1 MQFLRNISI
10 RAALLWVL
18 GAFCLL
24 WGGVSGYTLLSLNQL
39 TQSSNA
45 NSVLVENMNL
55 VNQGTDQYFRMV
67 TRLARSVDYRQN
79 GNIADADKELKSSN
93 AALEN
98 LKQKLAQFK
107 AIDHAQIDPTLVNG
121 VIDGWSGLIDQGV
134 TPLYQAAMAN
144 NSAAYQDLA
153 KKTVPVLSRQY
164 GSVAENFNQA
174 ASKAIGVAKEQF
186 AHLTKVSSMTLISA
200 LVAGLVILLATD
212 RYLLANLVR
221 PLDDIRAHFR
231 VIASGQL
238 DQPITDFGRNC
249 VGKLFPLLRDVQ
261 ASLANTVKAIRSST
275 DGIYHGAA
283 EISAGNTDLSSRTE
297 QQAAALEET
306 AASME
311 QLTATV
317 KHNADNA
324 HHASQL
330 AANASITA
338 KKGGALVADVVHTM
352 DEISASSRKI
362 AEITTVIN
370 SIAFQTNILALNAAV
385 EAARAGEQG
394 RGFAVVASE
403 VRNLAQRSAQA
414 AKEIDSLI
422 TESVSRVSSGSAL
435 VESAGITMDEIV
447 RSITNVTDL
456 MGEIASASDEQS
468 KGITQVGQAVAEMD
482 SVTQQNAAL
491 VQQASRAAA
500 ALEEQATQLNQAVA
514 VFKLQSDDVRTK
526 SVAKP
531 RATVLTTAPIAKVDN
546 NANWET
552 F

>member
-1 MQFLRNISI
+1 MQFLKNITI
-10 RAALLWVL
+10 RVALLWVL
-18 GAFCLL
+18 GAFSLL
-24 WGGVSGYTLLSLNQL
+24 WGGVSAYTLLSLNEL
-39 TQSSNA
+39 TQASNA
-45 NSVLVENMNL
+45 NSVLVDNISL

-67 TRLARSVDYRQN
+67 TRLGRSVDYRLA
-79 GNIADADKELKSSN
+79 GNSADADRELKSSN
-93 AALEN
+93 LALDS
-98 LKQKLAQFK
+98 LKKNLAQFK
-107 AIDHAQIDPTLVNG
+107 SIDHAQLSPVLVED
-121 VIDGWSGLIDQGV
+121 VISNWNALIAQGV
-134 TPLYQAAMAN
+134 EPLYQAAMTGDN
-144 NSAAYQDLA
+144 AAYQLLS
-153 KKTVPVLSRQY
+153 KQTVPALSRQY
-164 GSVAENFNQA
+164 G
-174 ASKAIGVAKEQF
+174 ASSEAFSKTASEEIGVVKEQF
-186 AHLTKVSSMTLISA
+186 AHLTKVSSVTLVSA
-200 LVAGLVILLATD
+200 LVIGLLILLATD
-212 RYLLANLVR
+212 RFLVANLVR
-221 PLDDIRAHFR
+221 PLNMMRDHFK

-238 DQPITDFGRNC
+238 GQPIVDFGRNC
-249 VGKLFPLLRDVQ
+249 VGQLFPLLRDVQ
-261 ASLANTVKAIRSST
+261 TSLANTVSAIRDST
-275 DGIYHGAA
+275 DSIYHGAS

-330 AANASITA
+330 AATASSTA
-338 KKGGALVADVVHTM
+338 KKGGSLVSDVVHTM
-352 DEISASSRKI
+352 ADISASSKKI

-414 AKEIDSLI
+414 AKEIEGLI
-422 TESVSRVSSGSAL
+422 TESVNRVTSGSAQ
-435 VESAGITMDEIV
+435 VESAGNTMDEIV

-468 KGITQVGQAVAEMD
+468 KGISQVGQAVAEMD

-491 VQQASRAAA
+491 VQEASRAAA
-500 ALEEQATQLNQAVA
+500 SLEDQAAKLNQAVA
-514 VFKLQSDDVRTK
+514 VFKLKDDKVTPA
-526 SVAKP
+526 AKTRVNP
-531 RATVLTTAPIAKVDN
+531 VKAPTTQRVDN

>member
-1 MQFLRNISI
+1 M
-10 RAALLWVL
+10 
-18 GAFCLL
+18 
-24 WGGVSGYTLLSLNQL
+24 
-39 TQSSNA
+39 
-45 NSVLVENMNL
+45 
-55 VNQGTDQYFRMV
+55 
-67 TRLARSVDYRQN
+67 
-79 GNIADADKELKSSN
+79 
-93 AALEN
+93 
-98 LKQKLAQFK
+98 
-107 AIDHAQIDPTLVNG
+107 
-121 VIDGWSGLIDQGV
+121 
-134 TPLYQAAMAN
+134 
-144 NSAAYQDLA
+144 
-153 KKTVPVLSRQY
+153 
-164 GSVAENFNQA
+164 
-174 ASKAIGVAKEQF
+174 
-186 AHLTKVSSMTLISA
+186 
-200 LVAGLVILLATD
+200 
-212 RYLLANLVR
+212 
-221 PLDDIRAHFR
+221 
-231 VIASGQL
+231 
-238 DQPITDFGRNC
+238 
-249 VGKLFPLLRDVQ
+249 
-261 ASLANTVKAIRSST
+261 
-275 DGIYHGAA
+275 
-283 EISAGNTDLSSRTE
+283 
-297 QQAAALEET
+297 
-306 AASME
+306 
-311 QLTATV
+311 
-317 KHNADNA
+317 
-324 HHASQL
+324 
-330 AANASITA
+330 
-338 KKGGALVADVVHTM
+338 ADVVHTM

-403 VRNLAQRSAQA
+403 VRNLALRSAQA

-526 SVAKP
+526 SVAKS